1 MWVAHLLTSYITRLD
16 LYSSFLFSEKG
27 GRESAAEVYE
37 TASGPRR

>member
-1 MWVAHLLTSYITRLD
+1 MALLWTSYITGLD

-27 GRESAAEVYE
+27 GGGSAAEVYE